1 MQLHSYLVAVQLSV
15 FHFPLAFLPVPSF
28 TTTCLFNRVI
38 ARDIYEFAL
47 KKPEG
52 FFFNAGQFVLFDVP
66 LLDDPANIQTRA
78 FSIASA
84 PHEPDLLFVAK
95 MKEGGRASRWIAE
108 SLKEGSNVRLQG
120 PFGVFTLKPENAK
133 EYLFIA
139 TSTGVAPFRSQVVAA
154 LQSGDPRR
162 MDLIFGV
169 RSTDDLFWM
178 EEFQKLST
186 QYPQFSLHASLS
198 AGPDAWTGHRGRV
211 QIVTKEAVPDAALRQ
226 VYICGSPA
234 MTTDMKK
241 MCLEEWKMEKK
252 DLHVEG
258 YI

>member
-1 MQLHSYLVAVQLSV
+1 M
-15 FHFPLAFLPVPSF
+15 PVPSF
-28 TTTCLFNRVI
+28 TTTCLSNRVI
-38 ARDIYEFAL
+38 ARDIYEFRL

-52 FFFNAGQFVLFDVP
+52 FSFKAGQFVLFDVP
-66 LLDDPANIQTRA
+66 LLENAADIQTRA

-84 PHEPDLLFVAK
+84 PQEEDLLFVAK

-108 SLKEGSNVRLQG
+108 SLKAGSSVRLQG
-120 PFGVFTLKPENAK
+120 PFGVFTLTPENAK
-133 EYLFIA
+133 EVLFIA
-139 TSTGVAPFRSQVVAA
+139 TSTGVAPFRSQIVEA
-154 LQSGDPRR
+154 LRYGDTRR

-169 RSTDDLFWM
+169 RSEEDLFWV
-178 EEFQKLST
+178 EEFTKLST

-198 AGPDAWTGHRGRV
+198 GGSDVWKGHRGRV
-211 QIVTKEAVPDAALRQ
+211 QTVTKIAVPDAALRQ

-234 MTTDMKK
+234 MTMEMKK